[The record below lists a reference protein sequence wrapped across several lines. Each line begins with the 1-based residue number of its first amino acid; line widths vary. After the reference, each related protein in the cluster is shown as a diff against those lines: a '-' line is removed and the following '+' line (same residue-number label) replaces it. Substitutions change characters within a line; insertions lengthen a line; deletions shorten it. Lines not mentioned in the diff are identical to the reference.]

1 MIRRVKL
8 KDIKDLAPIYK
19 DLYDDADIG
28 EFWSV
33 ETSERLLK
41 YWYDKQ
47 KDLFFVYEENDT
59 PLGAIVS
66 GVKSWFDGF
75 RLVDTEIFVSK
86 NYDSLYDS
94 VRYASEKEKLFVF
107 NHYKYDCGGCKAEID
122 YEWWKNNL
130 ISNKEITKYKDYDCS
145 RETNTDHIDVCE
157 RVKTYLKQKVKI
169 RYIKTEYFKLLKIIL
184 ILFYLPFIIACIIK
198 WIVSGFKQS
207 NSNKKGKK

>member
-1 MIRRVKL
+1 MKKI
-8 KDIKDLAPIYK
+8 KDILFVSYIKNKGVRRICFILGVLLAVLPTFIM
-19 DLYDDADIG
+19 L
-28 EFWSV
+28 S
-33 ETSERLLK
+33 
-41 YWYDKQ
+41 
-47 KDLFFVYEENDT
+47 
-59 PLGAIVS
+59 
-66 GVKSWFDGF
+66 
-75 RLVDTEIFVSK
+75 EIFVSK

-184 ILFYLPFIIACIIK
+184 ILFYFPFIIACIIK

-207 NSNKKGKK
+207 NSGQKNAT